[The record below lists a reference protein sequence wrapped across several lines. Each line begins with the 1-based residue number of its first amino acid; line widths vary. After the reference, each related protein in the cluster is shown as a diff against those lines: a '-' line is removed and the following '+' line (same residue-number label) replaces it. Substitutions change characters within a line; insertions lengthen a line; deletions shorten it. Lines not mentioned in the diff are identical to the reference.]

1 MSAESQPGDHASKPP
16 HPRQRDRT
24 CDLIARY
31 QQVRDRSVRL
41 ADPLSPEDCALQSM
55 PDTSPTKWH
64 LAHTTWFFE
73 TFLIEPAL
81 PGYRYFDPG
90 FRVLFNSYYNSV
102 GEQHPRPSRGLL
114 SRPSLDQALEY
125 RAYVDKRVLGCL
137 EAPGGLSDAQLD
149 AVELGL
155 QHEQQHQELIL
166 TDIKHLLSCNPLHP
180 VYQDGPPPV
189 PTRVPPLRWHGFD
202 EGMRWIGS
210 SGPGFTFDNETPRHR
225 VFLEAFELASRP
237 VTNGEF
243 LAFMRDGGY
252 ERPELWLSDGWATL
266 QTQSWCAPLYWE
278 RRDEAW
284 LSLTLSGLREV
295 CPEEPVCHVSHF
307 EADAFARWAGARLP
321 SEAEWELAARRA
333 PIEGNFAEQE
343 RLHPAA
349 ATGRAAAET
358 PLQLFGDVWE
368 WTQSSYGPYAG
379 YQPLPGAFG
388 EYNGKFMSN
397 QMVLRG
403 GSCATPRSHIRATY
417 RNFFFPA
424 QRWQFSGIRLARNA
438 S

>member
-1 MSAESQPGDHASKPP
+1 MSAESQPGNHASEPP
-16 HPRQRDRT
+16 HPPQRDRSS
-24 CDLIARY
+24 DLIARY
-31 QQVRDRSVRL
+31 QQVRDRSERL
-41 ADPLSPEDCALQSM
+41 ADPLSPEDCAAQSM
-55 PDTSPTKWH
+55 PDASPTKWH

-73 TFLIEPAL
+73 TFLVEQVL
-81 PGYRYFDPG
+81 PGYRCFDPG

-102 GEQHPRPSRGLL
+102 GEQHPRSSRGLL
-114 SRPSLDQALEY
+114 SRPSLDQVLEY

-166 TDIKHLLSCNPLHP
+166 TDIKHLFSCNPLHP

-189 PTRVPPLRWHGFD
+189 PARVPPLRWHGFD
-202 EGMRWIGS
+202 EGMHWIGS

-243 LAFMRDGGY
+243 LAFIQDGGY
-252 ERPELWLSDGWATL
+252 ARPELWLSDGWATL

-278 RRDEAW
+278 RRDGAW
-284 LSLTLSGLREV
+284 RSLTLSGLREV

-321 SEAEWELAARRA
+321 SEAEWELAAGQA
-333 PIEGNFAEQE
+333 PIEGNFVEQE
-343 RLHPAA
+343 LLHPAA
-349 ATGRAAAET
+349 ATGPAGAGT

-368 WTQSSYGPYAG
+368 WTQSPYAPYPG
-379 YQPLPGAFG
+379 YQPLAGAFG

-397 QMVLRG
+397 QLVLRG

-438 S
+438 C